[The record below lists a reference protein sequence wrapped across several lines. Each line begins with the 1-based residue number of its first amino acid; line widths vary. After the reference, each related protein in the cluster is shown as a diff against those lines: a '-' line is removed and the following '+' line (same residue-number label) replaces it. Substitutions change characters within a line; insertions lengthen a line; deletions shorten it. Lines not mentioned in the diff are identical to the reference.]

1 MRLVALDTTTRAGSL
16 AVLADDVL
24 VAERTVDQASSY
36 AEQLPGAIERLLHS
50 AGLGIADVDVFAVA
64 VGPGSFTGLRIGIAT
79 IQGLAFVTRRPVVG
93 VSALEAIGHAGSDGI
108 HAGALV
114 GVWMDARRRDVFSAL
129 YRVADGPPFTAAR
142 LVEVEPPS
150 IGAPAVTLERW
161 THEFGRPTRIVGD
174 GATMY
179 ERLVAAPTS
188 VGAAPALGAT
198 IARIAA
204 VRARAGGSID
214 PSAVQPLYIRR
225 SDAEIARELAG
236 RHVPPATTQ

>member
-16 AVLADDVL
+16 AVLRDEVL
-24 VAERTVDQASSY
+24 LAQHAVDQASSY
-36 AEQLPGAIERLLHS
+36 AEQLPGAILRLLDS
-50 AGLGIADVDVFAVA
+50 VGLGIADVDVFAVA

-79 IQGLAFVTRRPVVG
+79 IQGLAFVTRRSVVG
-93 VSALEAIGHAGSDGI
+93 VSALDAMGHAGSDGV
-108 HAGALV
+108 HAGAMV

-142 LVEVEPPS
+142 LTEVEPPS
-150 IGAPAVTLERW
+150 IGAPIATLERW
-161 THEFGRPTRIVGD
+161 TAEFGRPARIVGD

-179 ERLVAAPTS
+179 ERVIGPPTS
-188 VGAAPALGAT
+188 VRAAPALAET
-198 IARIAA
+198 IGRIAA
-204 VRARAGGSID
+204 VRARAGESID

-236 RHVPPATTQ
+236 RHVPPSLLS